1 MKTIT
6 SHLNYMFANI
16 FNMCM
21 NKVLMNMTL
30 NIKPLVIMLCMIQ
43 FSCGSSTSTDTSSD
57 QVLKVSEDEA
67 SISSDGMGA
76 KFDSSTELQTGFS
89 VFAVKDIY
97 IINGNDEKISGSE
110 IALNT
115 KFSIVYEGVKN
126 YTLKDGKAF
135 PSLSL
140 QVSDDNG
147 NIVMS
152 ETDLFAS
159 YVDGVSEA
167 DASVLRATITVGSPM
182 KPGNYICSIQVT
194 DKNNSEAGIT
204 STWPFEVK

>member
-1 MKTIT
+1 
-6 SHLNYMFANI
+6 
-16 FNMCM
+16 
-21 NKVLMNMTL
+21 
-30 NIKPLVIMLCMIQ
+30 MLCVIQ
-43 FSCGSSTSTDTSSD
+43 FSCGSSTSTETSSSD

-76 KFDSSTELQTGFS
+76 KFDNDTELQTGFS
-89 VFAVKDIY
+89 GFTIEKVY
-97 IINGNDEKISGSE
+97 IIDGNDKRISKSE

-115 KFSIVYEGVKN
+115 QFSIVYEGVKN

-147 NIVMS
+147 NMVIS

-159 YVDGVSEA
+159 YVDGVSQA
-167 DASVLRATITVGSPM
+167 DAAVLRATVTVGSPM

-204 STWPFEVK
+204 STWSFEVK

>member
-1 MKTIT
+1 MKKLALVVTIIAI
-6 SHLNYMFANI
+6 L
-16 FNMCM
+16 
-21 NKVLMNMTL
+21 
-30 NIKPLVIMLCMIQ
+30 LCGC
-43 FSCGSSTSTDTSSD
+43 SGS
-57 QVLKVSEDEA
+57 
-67 SISSDGMGA
+67 
-76 KFDSSTELQTGFS
+76 DSSSSSASDPVVSDNNTRINNEDLSALFDPDTELQTGIRG
-89 VFAVKDIY
+89 FAVEKIY
-97 IINGNDEKISGSE
+97 IIDGNDEKISGSE
-110 IALNT
+110 VALNT

-126 YTLKDGKAF
+126 YTGKAF
-135 PSLSL
+135 PSLAL

-147 NIVMS
+147 NMIMS

-204 STWPFEVK
+204 STWSFEVK